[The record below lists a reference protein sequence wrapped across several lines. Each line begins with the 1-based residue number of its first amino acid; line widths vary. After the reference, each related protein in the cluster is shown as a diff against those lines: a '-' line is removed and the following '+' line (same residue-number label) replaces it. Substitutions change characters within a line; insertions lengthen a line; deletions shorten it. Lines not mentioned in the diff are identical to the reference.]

1 MLRMN
6 RRNFIYLGSAAL
18 GASAGLASFTNL
30 VRAAPMPTTFSRK
43 VVNLTL
49 GGGPDLRHL
58 FVPKPSTDPAS
69 YGYSYWK
76 YRASSHY
83 IDSENTASWTS
94 RYTSDY
100 LPVTQINGTPVPE
113 FGVLARCA
121 FLHAE
126 IVAGRV
132 AIVSNVQFSEN
143 RDHAHSLLMLESG
156 DMNTS
161 ASSASRDGWGGRL
174 ADHLAGNVFSMTRQ
188 KLMFC
193 NLPMNTASGSQV
205 VSARDTRK
213 FGLATSSASDYIW
226 GGRAVSDRALTSY
239 YQAVRDSGAVPDS
252 SPYRVFTRNEE
263 ILRGFTQAVQAHLG
277 EHPVPASIA
286 GLYSGATPV
295 FSRNRN
301 FGEQMRNVYDCFACE
316 DIVDTAGNPFD
327 FRVGS
332 IEYGGWDSHKNQRD
346 QIEPQ
351 LEEIFGD
358 QRGLHQLRMNLQ
370 NDMPNAL
377 DSYVVTIAGEFG
389 RQLRANGARGTDHGR
404 GNYFIVMGS
413 GVRGGL
419 YGEMFPMSEI
429 TSLVN
434 NQNKY
439 ERYNED
445 IEGLTG
451 LTRVLGAVA
460 DWVANDNTAGDAV
473 FPGRSTEL
481 VEAGVTV
488 DRASLFTT

>member
-1 MLRMN
+1 MLPMN
-6 RRNFIYLGSAAL
+6 RRNFIYLGTAAI
-18 GASAGLASFTNL
+18 GATAGLSSFANL
-30 VRAAPMPTTFSRK
+30 VHAAPLPTSFSRK

-49 GGGPDLRHL
+49 NGGPDLRHL
-58 FVPKPSTDPAS
+58 FVPKPDTTPGS
-69 YGYSYWK
+69 YGESYWR

-83 IDSENTASWTS
+83 IDGDNPSTWTN
-94 RYTSDY
+94 RYNNDY

-121 FLHAE
+121 FLHSE

-143 RDHAHSLLMLESG
+143 RDHAHSLLMLQSG

-161 ASSASRDGWGGRL
+161 SSSASRDGWGGRL

-193 NLPMNTASGSQV
+193 NLPMGTASGSQV
-205 VSARDTRK
+205 VSARDTRR
-213 FGLATSSASDYIW
+213 FGLATAPSTDGTFS
-226 GGRAVSDRALTSY
+226 GRRVNDRALTSY
-239 YQAVRDSGAVPDS
+239 YAALRGAAIVPES
-252 SPYRVFTRNEE
+252 SPYSVFTRNEE
-263 ILRGFTQAVQAHLG
+263 ILRGFTEAVKAHLA
-277 EHPVPASIA
+277 ENPIPAGIA
-286 GLYSGATPV
+286 NLYSGATPV
-295 FSRNRN
+295 FARNRN

-316 DIVDTAGNPFD
+316 NIIDTAGNPFD

-332 IEYGGWDSHKNQRD
+332 LEYGGWDSHKNQRD

-351 LEEIFGD
+351 LEEIFGGAG
-358 QRGLHQLRMNLQ
+358 GLYQLRTSLA
-370 NDMPNAL
+370 DTMPNAL
-377 DSYVVTIAGEFG
+377 DSYVVTVAGEFG
-389 RQLRANGARGTDHGR
+389 RQLRSNGARGTDHGR

-419 YGEMFPMSEI
+419 YGEMFPMDEI
-429 TSLVN
+429 TTLVN

-439 ERYNED
+439 ERYNQD
-445 IEGLTG
+445 IEGRTG
-451 LTRVLGAVA
+451 LTKVLGAVA
-460 DWVANDNTAGDAV
+460 DWVANDDTAGDAI
-473 FPGRSTEL
+473 FPGRASEI
-481 VEAGVTV
+481 VEAAVTV